1 MCLYDGTMKKEK
13 QLTLPLYQKT
23 KIPHEKEEESIVMQ
37 KVTKSSDKARLKK
50 NINLK
55 YVIVIKTT
63 FNIYMKP

>member
-63 FNIYMKP
+63 FNIYMKS

>member
-1 MCLYDGTMKKEK
+1 MKKEK
-13 QLTLPLYQKT
+13 QLTFPLYQKT

>member
-1 MCLYDGTMKKEK
+1 MKKEK
-13 QLTLPLYQKT
+13 QLTFPLYQKT

-63 FNIYMKP
+63 FNIYMKS

>member
-1 MCLYDGTMKKEK
+1 MKKEK

-63 FNIYMKP
+63 FNIYMKS